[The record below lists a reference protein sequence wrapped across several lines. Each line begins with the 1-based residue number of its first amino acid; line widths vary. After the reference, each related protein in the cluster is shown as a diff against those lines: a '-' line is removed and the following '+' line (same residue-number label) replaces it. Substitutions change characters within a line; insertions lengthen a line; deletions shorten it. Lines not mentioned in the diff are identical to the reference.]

1 MRIESVYIENIKK
14 FGKSGFLLNLQSD
27 LAHKIAT
34 VSGVNGSGKTAAFK
48 AIQLFQKLFFHQ
60 QLDENRKSK
69 IHGKIVSSIEQL
81 IVNEEATIDIH
92 FRLNDEVYGI
102 SLSLSLCK
110 DEFDYVFMP
119 KEATPNAIE
128 VVSQVWNI
136 EQPRSLVVFIDAG
149 KSFSDFGVNFDH
161 ISIKSRAEH
170 DEDFFFDCI
179 FYPEETLQAIY
190 RRTVL
195 DHIQY
200 RLDPSRVYPYFQAAN
215 EAIRRISGNIEVK
228 NVSATKKDGQ
238 LIIQGKTSEHVS
250 LYDVKDFSSGER
262 AIYLTTLFLFFFPSV
277 GTLIIDEPENH
288 FHESLLSN
296 FYLFLREVTECGG
309 INEWTLKNIKTD
321 KKNRHFQNQDAD
333 SLNRIFLITHSKPLI
348 YQNIN
353 FGDCFMLGKDGL
365 NKVHNYSL
373 ESELRN
379 AGISSVFSR
388 TLFVEGESDRDIFLP
403 ILSLHRINVVSVSDC
418 KEVVE
423 HFNKIA
429 KIKDL
434 IHGASF
440 CFAMDRDNKSEKD
453 IDSIRNI
460 SPEFYDE
467 SFIVLERHEIE
478 NYIIDIELVMDAIN
492 PTLDTLHEEKI
503 TSAEI
508 EDIFS
513 KTADSLKEQS
523 YYKFAS
529 FHLKQYIK
537 EKIGDNIGNVK
548 KMKGGIDAL
557 ISDALHENITQ
568 DVTIYNNEIKIKFDS
583 DWHENWEN
591 LIDGKAFIAKAM
603 SEISKRCAGI
613 RPDKIKSNMLIRLQ
627 EEPEK
632 YAFGRLVNE
641 VINKF
646 KHQDKIRT

>member
-1 MRIESVYIENIKK
+1 MQIESVYIENIKR
-14 FGKSGFLLNLQSD
+14 FGKGGFLLKLKSD
-27 LAHKIAT
+27 LEHKIAT

-60 QLDENRKSK
+60 QLDENRKQK
-69 IHGKIVSSIEQL
+69 IHEKIVSSIDQL
-81 IVNEEATIDIH
+81 IVTDEAKIDIH
-92 FRLNDEVYGI
+92 FKIDNETYGI
-102 SLSLSLCK
+102 SLSISLCK
-110 DEFDYVFMP
+110 DELDYVFTP
-119 KEATPNAIE
+119 NEATPNAIE
-128 VVSQVWNI
+128 AVSQFWKI
-136 EQPRSLVVFIDAG
+136 ERPRSLVVFIDAG
-149 KSFSDFGVNFDH
+149 KSFSDFGINFDH
-161 ISIKSRAEH
+161 ISLKSRAEH

-215 EAIRRISGNIEVK
+215 EAIKRISGNIEVK

-238 LIIQGKTSEHVS
+238 LIIQGKTSENVS

-262 AIYLTTLFLFFFPSV
+262 AIYLTILFLFFFPSV

-321 KKNRHFQNQDAD
+321 KKHKHFQNQDSD

-365 NKVHNYSL
+365 NKVYNYSL

-423 HFNKIA
+423 QFSKIA
-429 KIKDL
+429 RIKNL

-440 CFAMDRDNKSEKD
+440 CFAMDRDNKSAQD
-453 IDSIRNI
+453 IDEIRNI
-460 SPEFYDE
+460 SPDFYDE

-478 NYIIDIELVMDAIN
+478 NYMIDIELVMDAIN

-503 TSAEI
+503 TTAEI
-508 EDIFS
+508 EAIFS
-513 KTADSLKEQS
+513 KEADSLKEQS

-537 EKIGDNIGNVK
+537 ENIGDNIGNVK
-548 KMKGGIDAL
+548 KMKGGIDEL
-557 ISDALHENITQ
+557 INASLHKNITQ
-568 DVTIYNNEIKIKFDS
+568 NVIEYNRDIKIKFDS
-583 DWHENWEN
+583 EWHDNWKC

-603 SEISKRCAGI
+603 SGISKRCVGI
-613 RPDKIKSNMLIRLQ
+613 KPEKIKSNMLIRLQ

-632 YAFGRLVNE
+632 YVLGRLIDE

-646 KHQDKIRT
+646 KHQDNIGI

>member
-128 VVSQVWNI
+128 IVSQVWNI

-215 EAIRRISGNIEVK
+215 EAIRRISGNI
-228 NVSATKKDGQ
+228 
-238 LIIQGKTSEHVS
+238 
-250 LYDVKDFSSGER
+250 
-262 AIYLTTLFLFFFPSV
+262 
-277 GTLIIDEPENH
+277 
-288 FHESLLSN
+288 
-296 FYLFLREVTECGG
+296 
-309 INEWTLKNIKTD
+309 
-321 KKNRHFQNQDAD
+321 
-333 SLNRIFLITHSKPLI
+333 
-348 YQNIN
+348 
-353 FGDCFMLGKDGL
+353 
-365 NKVHNYSL
+365 
-373 ESELRN
+373 
-379 AGISSVFSR
+379 
-388 TLFVEGESDRDIFLP
+388 
-403 ILSLHRINVVSVSDC
+403 
-418 KEVVE
+418 
-423 HFNKIA
+423 
-429 KIKDL
+429 
-434 IHGASF
+434 
-440 CFAMDRDNKSEKD
+440 
-453 IDSIRNI
+453 
-460 SPEFYDE
+460 
-467 SFIVLERHEIE
+467 
-478 NYIIDIELVMDAIN
+478 
-492 PTLDTLHEEKI
+492 
-503 TSAEI
+503 
-508 EDIFS
+508 
-513 KTADSLKEQS
+513 
-523 YYKFAS
+523 
-529 FHLKQYIK
+529 
-537 EKIGDNIGNVK
+537 
-548 KMKGGIDAL
+548 
-557 ISDALHENITQ
+557 
-568 DVTIYNNEIKIKFDS
+568 
-583 DWHENWEN
+583 
-591 LIDGKAFIAKAM
+591 
-603 SEISKRCAGI
+603 
-613 RPDKIKSNMLIRLQ
+613 
-627 EEPEK
+627 
-632 YAFGRLVNE
+632 
-641 VINKF
+641 
-646 KHQDKIRT
+646 